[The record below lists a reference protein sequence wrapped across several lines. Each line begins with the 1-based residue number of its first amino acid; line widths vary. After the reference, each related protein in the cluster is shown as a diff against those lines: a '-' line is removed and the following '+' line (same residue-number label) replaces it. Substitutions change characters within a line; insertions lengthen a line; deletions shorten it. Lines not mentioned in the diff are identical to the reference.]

1 MQVSLNCADITTEM
15 SLHVYSLPPLY
26 LVFV

>member
-1 MQVSLNCADITTEM
+1 M